1 MAYFESNYWHPSVA
15 ADIVLLTIR
24 KKKLSVLLVKRLDRD
39 NCWALPGGFLE
50 KGENLE
56 ECARRELKE
65 ETGVEVPY
73 LSHFSNYSDPKRDAR
88 HQVISVAY
96 LAVHPSGK
104 LRLRANSDV
113 LDVNWFN
120 VEGLPQLAFDHHQI
134 CHDGINFSRSLVEKK
149 PELAFAFHKD
159 YFTLTELQETFSAF
173 GGTKFLPENKRNFR
187 LWLRSFGNGIGLVTQ
202 TENFKHG
209 KHRPAR
215 LYEANKLII
224 RSSD

>member
-15 ADIVLLTIR
+15 TDIVLLTLR
-24 KKKLSVLLVKRLDRD
+24 NKKLSVLLVKRLDKD
-39 NCWALPGGFLE
+39 NGWSLPGGFLE
-50 KGENLE
+50 KGEDLE

-73 LSHFSNYSDPKRDAR
+73 LSHFSNYSDPKRDSR

-113 LDVNWFN
+113 LDVNWFDA
-120 VEGLPQLAFDHHQI
+120 ESLPPLAFDHHQI
-134 CHDGINFSRSLVEKK
+134 CRDGINFSRSLVEKK
-149 PELAFAFHKD
+149 PQLALAFHKEN
-159 YFTLTELQETFSAF
+159 FTLTELQETFSAL
-173 GGTKFLPENKRNFR
+173 GGNKFSPENKRNFR
-187 LWLRSFGNGIGLVTQ
+187 LWLRSFRSGIGLVTQ
-202 TENFKHG
+202 TEKFKYG

-215 LYEANKLII
+215 LYEANKLAMP
-224 RSSD
+224 SSN

>member
-1 MAYFESNYWHPSVA
+1 MAFFQSNYWHPSIT
-15 ADIVLLTIR
+15 ADIVLLTLI
-24 KKKLSVLLVKRLDRD
+24 KKKLSVLLVKRLNND
-39 NCWALPGGFLE
+39 NGWALPGGFLE
-50 KGENLE
+50 KGESLE
-56 ECARRELKE
+56 DCARRELKE

-73 LSHFSNYSDPKRDAR
+73 LSHFSNYSDPNRDTR

-120 VEGLPQLAFDHHQI
+120 VDKLPQLAFDHQQI
-134 CHDGINFSRSLVEKK
+134 CQDGINFSRSLVEKR
-149 PELAFAFHKD
+149 PELALAFHKEN
-159 YFTLTELQETFSAF
+159 FTLTELQETFLAF

-202 TENFKHG
+202 TEKFKYG

-215 LYEANKLII
+215 LYEANKLEMH
-224 RSSD
+224 SFD